1 MLHKKNLRKMLRE
14 SHTRETIVAARLES
28 ICVRPSISKARKGNK
43 SISHA
48 AARPNVLRGAGC
60 GHIY

>member
-1 MLHKKNLRKMLRE
+1 MLWE

-28 ICVRPSISKARKGNK
+28 ICLRPSISKARKGNK

-48 AARPNVLRGAGC
+48 AVRPNVLRGAGC